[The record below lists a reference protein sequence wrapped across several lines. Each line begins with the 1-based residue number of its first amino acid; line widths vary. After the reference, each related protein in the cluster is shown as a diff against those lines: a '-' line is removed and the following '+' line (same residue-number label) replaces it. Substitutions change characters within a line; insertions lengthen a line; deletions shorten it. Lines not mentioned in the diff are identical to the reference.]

1 MSPQPS
7 SRVIRQRRFVALV
20 VVVVVVLAVL
30 LVVRAFACG
39 GSPAFTGTWNGSDP
53 TLGSTTLRI
62 SRGADGTTYTVS
74 GLSPAGVQVKTM
86 HLDDG
91 ALNAGGDTTQGPWS
105 VQLRLLDDGR
115 QMMATY
121 KPPGG
126 GAAVDLRFTRA
137 ETN

>member
-1 MSPQPS
+1 VSTQPS

-20 VVVVVVLAVL
+20 AGVVVVLAVL
-30 LVVRAFACG
+30 LVVRGFACG
-39 GSPAFTGTWNGSDP
+39 GPPPFNGTWNGSDP

-62 SRGADGTTYTVS
+62 SQGADSTTYTVS

-86 HLDDG
+86 KLDDG

-105 VQLRLLDDGR
+105 VQLRLMDDER
-115 QMMATY
+115 QMTATY
-121 KPPGG
+121 RPPGG

-137 ETN
+137 VTN